1 MTCCWIHLLKACL
14 GELCVCAP
22 RYVERRCG
30 GTYFYLIYWY
40 LIENNTF
47 FEFIKLSFLKVI
59 LSLYIQSF
67 LSSYCS
73 TFYYVHKVL
82 FYKNGSLLCWTVV
95 LFSRLKL
102 YCKRK
107 YHRFESCFSRAYLQP
122 ALLRRHFSNDWLTF
136 DYLFF
141 SIAYY
146 YN

>member
-1 MTCCWIHLLKACL
+1 MFVHPVAWSA
-14 GELCVCAP
+14 V
-22 RYVERRCG
+22 VEVHI
-30 GTYFYLIYWY
+30 TSFSFTKLWY

-122 ALLRRHFSNDWLTF
+122 ALLRRHFSND
-136 DYLFF
+136 
-141 SIAYY
+141 
-146 YN
+146 